1 MCSQIRQWQG
11 ELDRLNDRESEL
23 YDALVEAGY
32 DMPSFYKEHGH
43 IDLTDDMP
51 ASERAKVDAIL
62 ESVRPTKRKV
72 GEVDGEP
79 RLCAWDACAGVW
91 PRLSACVIRCS
102 TR

>member
-1 MCSQIRQWQG
+1 MSWYVCRLWLPGHPRALTCAWCVCPHLLTRQWQ
-11 ELDRLNDRESEL
+11 EEFDRLNDRESEL

-32 DMPSFYKEHGH
+32 DIASFYKDHGH

-72 GEVDGEP
+72 GEVEE
-79 RLCAWDACAGVW
+79 
-91 PRLSACVIRCS
+91 VI
-102 TR
+102 